1 MAARCSPSPFPQ
13 QEEGGRMM
21 RRFGI
26 STCKKTPARSNGP
39 LQTQNLLRSGNGT
52 EASVWPV
59 IRNIELAAQ
68 KPCQVQTLPLVQNNP
83 DNNAGMLASYDGL
96 KMIWPLCQS
105 QGQDFH
111 FALFGAG
118 CAEQQVGWRNR
129 WRGLSQRNLHRFG
142 LHPDGD
148 RRSGRVQ
155 ARCCGPR
162 LPLKSKKEAA

>member
-1 MAARCSPSPFPQ
+1 
-13 QEEGGRMM
+13 MM

-26 STCKKTPARSNGP
+26 ATCKKTPARSNGP
-39 LQTQNLLRSGNGT
+39 LETQNLLRSGNGT
-52 EASVWPV
+52 EASVRSV
-59 IRNIELAAQ
+59 IWNIEIAAQ
-68 KPCQVQTLPLVQNNP
+68 KFCQVQTLPLVQNNP
-83 DNNAGMLASYDGL
+83 HHDAGMLASRDSL
-96 KMIWPLCQS
+96 KVIGPLRQS

-111 FALFGAG
+111 LALFGAG

-162 LPLKSKKEAA
+162 FSPKKKEAA